1 MGVLPPYGQSKLT
14 IGLFKNE
21 HSGSRCV
28 PIVLPIR
35 WRGGKGGKS
44 KYVKIMA

>member
-1 MGVLPPYGQSKLT
+1 MGVLPTYGQSKLT

-21 HSGSRCV
+21 HSASRCA
-28 PIVLPIR
+28 PIVLSIP

-44 KYVKIMA
+44 KYVKIRA